1 MHASSMENMRIC
13 YRRFIEGGPIESM
26 REVLVLDV
34 GGADINGSYRE
45 IFNEPQFT
53 YIGADVALTEGV
65 SLVLKDPHRL
75 PLDNASIDIVL
86 SGQTLEH
93 CEFFWLAFAEMVR
106 VVKPDGYLFLIAPS
120 AGPIHRYPVDCY
132 RFYPDAFA
140 ALAKYANCQLIDV
153 WCDERG
159 PWNDLVGVF
168 RRHAAPRPMASR
180 LRQTA
185 PAYDAAISPPGTPE
199 EEAICGDTPYLEVLA
214 EIHRE
219 LAPSLYLEIGVRH
232 GGSLA
237 LAQCRAVGV
246 DPKPEIRFDLPPTAS
261 LALMASDDFFAGPY
275 KQWLAGAPDLCFID
289 GTHLFENA
297 LRDFMHAERLASPG
311 TLIIFDDVFPNHR
324 GQAARTRRTHA
335 WTGDVWKLYPCM
347 REYRP
352 DLFIVPIDASPAGLL
367 LVSGLDPQNRI
378 LWDHYNPIV
387 RKNIAADVDVP
398 MEILQRAGALP
409 GKTPVL
415 ARISA
420 VLKEVRGSGQSP
432 SSVVEMLREGLGAF

>member
-159 PWNDLVGVF
+159 PWRDLVG
-168 RRHAAPRPMASR
+168 
-180 LRQTA
+180 
-185 PAYDAAISPPGTPE
+185 G
-199 EEAICGDTPYLEVLA
+199 
-214 EIHRE
+214 
-219 LAPSLYLEIGVRH
+219 
-232 GGSLA
+232 
-237 LAQCRAVGV
+237 
-246 DPKPEIRFDLPPTAS
+246 
-261 LALMASDDFFAGPY
+261 
-275 KQWLAGAPDLCFID
+275 
-289 GTHLFENA
+289 
-297 LRDFMHAERLASPG
+297 
-311 TLIIFDDVFPNHR
+311 
-324 GQAARTRRTHA
+324 
-335 WTGDVWKLYPCM
+335 
-347 REYRP
+347 
-352 DLFIVPIDASPAGLL
+352 
-367 LVSGLDPQNRI
+367 
-378 LWDHYNPIV
+378 
-387 RKNIAADVDVP
+387 
-398 MEILQRAGALP
+398 
-409 GKTPVL
+409 
-415 ARISA
+415 
-420 VLKEVRGSGQSP
+420 
-432 SSVVEMLREGLGAF
+432 